1 MSNFGFG
8 LFGIFFAIVF
18 VLILGTFATSAFLGY
33 QCYTSRDPNSIAC
46 YMISDRHEIG
56 IRNR

>member
-1 MSNFGFG
+1 MHKLGFG
-8 LFGIFFAIVF
+8 LFGVAFILIFMLVI
-18 VLILGTFATSAFLGY
+18 GTFVITAYMAY
-33 QCYTSRDPNSIAC
+33 QCYSGGDPNNMAC

>member
-1 MSNFGFG
+1 MHKLGFG
-8 LFGIFFAIVF
+8 LFGVFFAVIAALVLVSFVAAVF
-18 VLILGTFATSAFLGY
+18 LSY
-33 QCYTSRDPNSIAC
+33 QCYSGGDPNNIAC